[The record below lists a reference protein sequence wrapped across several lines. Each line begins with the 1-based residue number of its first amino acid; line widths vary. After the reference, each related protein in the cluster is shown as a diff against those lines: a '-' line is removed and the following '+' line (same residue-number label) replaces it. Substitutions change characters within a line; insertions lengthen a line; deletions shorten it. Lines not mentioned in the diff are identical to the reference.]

1 VHETYGTPFT
11 FDDAVP
17 DAVVARCKE
26 VESGARN
33 IDNILS
39 RSLLP
44 ELSSLL
50 LARMATGASIG
61 QVRVGIDQTTGRF
74 QYDLG

>member
-1 VHETYGTPFT
+1 MPLS
-11 FDDAVP
+11 FDDTVP
-17 DAVVARCKE
+17 DTVVERCKE

-44 ELSSLL
+44 ELSALM
-50 LARMATGASIG
+50 LARLAEGQEIKRVHVGMDASTGS
-61 QVRVGIDQTTGRF
+61 F